1 MVKQEQSAILQ
12 RNEALDGLKG
22 DLEGE
27 KEQVPEADVAFS
39 FELLDPVR
47 GRIESRSSTSL
58 SIKTPSESVR
68 LRSTR

>member
-12 RNEALDGLKG
+12 RNDALDGLKG

-27 KEQVPEADVAFS
+27 REQVPEADVAFS

-47 GRIESRSSTSL
+47 GPDREQI
-58 SIKTPSESVR
+58 
-68 LRSTR
+68 

>member
-12 RNEALDGLKG
+12 RNDALDGLKG

-27 KEQVPEADVAFS
+27 REQVPEADVTFS

-47 GRIESRSSTSL
+47 GPDREQI
-58 SIKTPSESVR
+58 
-68 LRSTR
+68 